1 MKGESAQE
9 EIDGTEPKKHSE
21 TQLRII
27 ELPGFEIAR
36 VIEVRK
42 TA

>member
-1 MKGESAQE
+1 MKGESAQG
-9 EIDGTEPKKHSE
+9 EIDGTTPLKNSTTTLH
-21 TQLRII
+21 II
-27 ELPGFEIAR
+27 ELPEFEIAR